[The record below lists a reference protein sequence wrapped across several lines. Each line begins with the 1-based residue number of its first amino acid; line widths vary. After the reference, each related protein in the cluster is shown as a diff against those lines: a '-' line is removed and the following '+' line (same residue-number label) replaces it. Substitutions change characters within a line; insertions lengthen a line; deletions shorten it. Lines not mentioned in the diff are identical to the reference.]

1 MSDVRLPDAIL
12 LPVAAPRVTQPIGA
26 HDIAEVARAMVDK
39 AKTGDPRAAEVAR
52 RIWARQPVR
61 LDLPPIDDLAGIAR
75 AQLEVIRLV
84 AAGQIAPHVG
94 KSVSTMLDHRRQ
106 AIEALE
112 LDQDLRDIHEAN
124 RKKFRESRGRP

>member
-1 MSDVRLPDAIL
+1 MSDARQPDAIL
-12 LPVAAPRVTQPIGA
+12 LPVAAPIGA
-26 HDIAEVARAMVDK
+26 QDIVEVARAMVDK
-39 AKTGDPRAAEVAR
+39 AKTGDARAAEVAR

-61 LDLPPIDDLAGIAR
+61 IDLPPIDDLAGIAR

-112 LDQDLRDIHEAN
+112 LDQDLRAIHEAN
-124 RKKFRESRGRP
+124 VARGRLSRGEP